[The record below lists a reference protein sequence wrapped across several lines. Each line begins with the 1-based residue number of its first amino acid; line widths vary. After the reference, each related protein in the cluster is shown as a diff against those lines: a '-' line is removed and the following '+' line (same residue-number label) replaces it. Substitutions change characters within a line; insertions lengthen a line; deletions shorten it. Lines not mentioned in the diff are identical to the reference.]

1 MMKIESVA
9 ARPDRVGRYLVKL
22 SDGSSLKLYRQ
33 TVEDFGLFAGLDLSE
48 EELSRIRKDAGQM
61 SAKMRAVRIIS
72 ASNVSKK
79 DLEQRLLRKGETPQE
94 ARNAVQWL
102 SGLNLLD
109 DRETARQIVSHCV
122 AKGYGIARAKQ
133 ALYDK
138 KIPKDLWEEALLD
151 YPDQSEKIMEYL
163 RAKLY
168 ADSDSK
174 LVKKTVDALI
184 RRGHSYSV
192 IRRCLSCLELDDTE
206 LREEY

>member
-1 MMKIESVA
+1 MKIESVA

-48 EELSRIRKDAGQM
+48 EQLSQLRKDAGEM

-72 ASNVSKK
+72 ASNVSKR
-79 DLEQRLLRKGETPQE
+79 DLEQRLLRKGEMPQE

-109 DRETARQIVSHCV
+109 DRETARQIVSHCA
-122 AKGYGIARAKQ
+122 AKGYGIARVKQ
-133 ALYDK
+133 ALYEK
-138 KIPKDLWEEALLD
+138 KIPKDIWEEVLSD
-151 YPDQSEKIMEYL
+151 YPDQSEKITEFL
-163 RAKLY
+163 RTKLS
-168 ADSDSK
+168 ASRDSK

-184 RRGHSYSV
+184 RRGHSYSD
-192 IRRCLSCLELDDTE
+192 IRRCLHCLELDDSD
-206 LREEY
+206 LQEEY